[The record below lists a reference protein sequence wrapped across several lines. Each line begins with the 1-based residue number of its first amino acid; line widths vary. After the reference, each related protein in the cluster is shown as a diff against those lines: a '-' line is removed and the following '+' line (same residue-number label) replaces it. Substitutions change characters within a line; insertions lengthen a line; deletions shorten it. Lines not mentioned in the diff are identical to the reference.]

1 MNRSWLVVALCVA
14 TSWFPLLAQVC
25 GATDLQL
32 QHDVLPPNPTG
43 QQAYAAIAGV
53 GVGDRAAVVFDLRG
67 LPGPIR
73 VRRGGVLFGGTC
85 VFGGVLAA
93 TANLEIYDG
102 VQIMPNGQVL
112 PGPRVYVSNTPLS
125 LAPDTLTV
133 SDISGFNVSVSSGL
147 LMVAWQMVTNPNLPP
162 PLCTTGFGADT
173 TLPPG
178 SPCATR
184 PGINLIFDVVT
195 QQWWDIS
202 RFRIS
207 GQPFCGPA
215 YNGNWVIRACVEL
228 PATAYVG
235 TRDGLELRTGIAGA
249 APSTVLAK
257 AATTNNVVAMQLA
270 TPSGLYVGFPAFLAA
285 EVHPAAGPRPTPVVP
300 GAWLGS
306 GLVPIGPLVFGA
318 GNAVTRT
325 LTIPPGSFDLVLLVQ
340 GVVLSPA
347 AQNRVYATSDA
358 HAVWT
363 H

>member
-1 MNRSWLVVALCVA
+1 MNRSWLATALCVVG
-14 TSWFPLLAQVC
+14 SSFSLMAQVC
-25 GATDLQL
+25 GSTDLQL
-32 QHDVLPPNPTG
+32 QHDVLPQNPTG

-53 GVGDRAAVVFDLRG
+53 GVGDRAAVLFDLRG

-73 VRRGGVLFGGTC
+73 VLRGGVLFGGTC
-85 VFGGVLAA
+85 ILGGVVPA

-102 VQIMPNGQVL
+102 VQILPNGQAV
-112 PGPRVYVSNTPLS
+112 PGPRVYVSNTALS
-125 LAPDTLTV
+125 LAPNTLTV
-133 SDISGFNVSVSSGL
+133 SDISGVNVSVSSGL

-162 PLCTTGFGADT
+162 PLCQTGFGADT
-173 TLPPG
+173 TLPPN

-184 PGINLIFDVVT
+184 AGINLIFDVVT

-202 RFRIS
+202 RFQIG
-207 GQPFCGPA
+207 GQPFCGIA

-249 APSTVLAK
+249 APTTVLAK
-257 AATTNNVVAMQLA
+257 AATTNQVVAMQLS
-270 TPSGLYVGFPAFLAA
+270 TPTGLYVGFPAFVAA

-300 GAWLGS
+300 GAWLGPA
-306 GLVPIGPLVFGA
+306 LVPIGPLVFGA
-318 GNAVTRT
+318 GNSVTRT
-325 LTIPPGSFDLVLLVQ
+325 LTIPPRSFDLVLLVQ

-347 AQNRVYATSDA
+347 AQNRVYATTDA

-363 H
+363 Y